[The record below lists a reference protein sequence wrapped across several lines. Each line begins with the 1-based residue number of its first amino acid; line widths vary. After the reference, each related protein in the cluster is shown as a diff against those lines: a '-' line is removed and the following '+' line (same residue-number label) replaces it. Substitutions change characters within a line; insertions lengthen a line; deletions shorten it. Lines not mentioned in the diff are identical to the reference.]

1 MVFMD
6 SLSLQFGPYSFLSA
20 LLFILGLVSTIFLA
34 RFEYK
39 NTAMRF
45 TTLALTGF
53 TASMVT
59 IFLVSSLVLW
69 GSAFWPMQDAW
80 AVFSMAA
87 ATGLIY
93 HYPAKDSSMEAR
105 LAQWIG
111 VGVVILAF
119 GYSFYFAWG
128 ILFNHKF
135 NPVLN
140 PFYLYI
146 TPITVAAT
154 LGLAVRR
161 TVIVHRAA
169 MDSHSSQRSILSA
182 FVSPHASARPLRNL
196 CVALTLGTLQ
206 GLASG
211 LGVFGLLPMPL
222 DMYATGLSLM
232 AMIIVLVYSSW
243 GYATRQ
249 PGLIVKLIGLA
260 LVTLLTVLG
269 AVGMFD
275 IHDNVLQSETARLM
289 ELEIAHHAVEAHDL
303 SALPPTIEYIVARP
317 DPGNAQGPVRLIY
330 ARDADNRAGALLL
343 EIQALTEKSA
353 QPPAAWGYYYDYYL
367 TVGEPRASTNLY
379 FGNRPT
385 GSYYQYVGYTFRS
398 GPSNGDAPSQ
408 TYEALFDLAAAN
420 APVHRASLTMTIVVL
435 VSSLFILVVFPMFF
449 RTSIT
454 NPLGSLLRG
463 VTQANAGDLG
473 VSVPIFQDDEI
484 GFLTQSF
491 NAMVASIRTQI
502 EARLQK
508 ETALQELTA
517 TLEERI
523 AGRTRELAVLYD
535 ISAAASQAQTI
546 ETLLTRSLAQAMN
559 ALDSDLGAAFL
570 LEPPDDLN
578 NDYSSDGEAGL
589 EGDRQL
595 EGISMR
601 RIAILGM
608 TKTAKFMPMLLR
620 ADHELFSPLLQ
631 KCEPLLII
639 NITADMRVPEGMR
652 RLGPRS
658 FLAVPLRANNR
669 VLGALTLIHK
679 VGETFSAEEVALL
692 SSIADQVG
700 ITVQS
705 SRLRQQAV
713 VLEERQH
720 LARDLHDSVTQ
731 VLYGLVTLAEAGQ
744 ARLEAGSVGAIQPT
758 FERIAATARQAL
770 NEMRLFVHRLRPPE
784 LEQNGLAAA
793 LNQRV
798 AAVEGWSG
806 VRIRLLADEAIRLP
820 PDVEAGL
827 YQIAQEALNNA
838 LRHAHANVITL
849 KLQTE
854 PNAVGQRTLL
864 EISDDGRGFDLN
876 QVHAHGLGLTN
887 MAERARI
894 LRAHFEIITRP
905 GEGTRVKVVV

>member
-1 MVFMD
+1 MA
-6 SLSLQFGPYSFLSA
+6 SLSLQFGPYSFLGA
-20 LLFILGLVSTIFLA
+20 LLSILGLVSTIFLA

-39 NTAMRF
+39 TTAMWF
-45 TTLALTGF
+45 ATLALAGF

-59 IFLVSSLVLW
+59 IFLVSTLVLW

-105 LAQWIG
+105 LAQWLG
-111 VGVVILAF
+111 VGAVVLAF

-135 NPVLN
+135 DPVLN
-140 PFYLYI
+140 PFYLYLM
-146 TPITVAAT
+146 PIAVLAT

-169 MDSHSSQRSILSA
+169 IDSHSSQRSILSA
-182 FVSPHASARPLRNL
+182 FVYPRARARPLRNL
-196 CVALTLGTLQ
+196 CVALMLGTLQ

-232 AMIIVLVYSSW
+232 AMIIVLVYSTW

-249 PGLIVKLIGLA
+249 PSLIVKLIGLA
-260 LVTLLTVLG
+260 LVTLLAALG
-269 AVGMFD
+269 TVGMFD
-275 IHDNVLQSETARLM
+275 IHNDVLQSEAARLM
-289 ELEIAHHAVEAHDL
+289 ELEIARQSVQAGDL
-303 SALPPTIEYIVARP
+303 SALPPTIEYIVAQP
-317 DPGNAQGPVRLIY
+317 DLETAQGPVRLIY
-330 ARDADNRAGALLL
+330 ARDADKRAGALLL
-343 EIQALTEKSA
+343 EIMAATEKVA
-353 QPPAAWGYYYDYYL
+353 QPSAAWGYYYDYYL
-367 TVGEPRASTNLY
+367 TVGEPRAPANLY
-379 FGNRPT
+379 FGSHPT
-385 GSYYQYVGYTFRS
+385 GSYHQYVGYTFRS
-398 GPSNGDAPSQ
+398 EPSNGNAPSQ

-420 APVHRASLTMTIVVL
+420 APVHRAGLTMTVVIL

-449 RTSIT
+449 RASIT
-454 NPLGSLLRG
+454 NPLGRLLRG
-463 VTQANAGDLG
+463 VTQANAGDLS
-473 VSVPIFQDDEI
+473 VSVPISQDDEI

-491 NAMVASIRTQI
+491 NAMIASIQTQI
-502 EARLQK
+502 EARQQK
-508 ETALQELTA
+508 EAALQELTA
-517 TLEERI
+517 TLEQRI

-546 ETLLTRSLAQAMN
+546 ETLLTRSLAQAMA

-570 LEPPDDLN
+570 IEPSDSPNGDSPPDSDVYLKRIACQG
-578 NDYSSDGEAGL
+578 SSDDME
-589 EGDRQL
+589 
-595 EGISMR
+595 I
-601 RIAILGM
+601 
-608 TKTAKFMPMLLR
+608 MPTLLP
-620 ADHELFSPLLQ
+620 AVHELFAPLFQERESSLVFD
-631 KCEPLLII
+631 
-639 NITADMRVPEGMR
+639 ITVDARVPEQMR
-652 RLGPRS
+652 QLGQRS
-658 FLAVPLRANNR
+658 LLAAPLRAEDR
-669 VLGALTLIHK
+669 VLGALVLIHK
-679 VGETFSAEEVALL
+679 TGKTYSAEEVALL

-700 ITVQS
+700 ISIQS

-744 ARLEAGSVGAIQPT
+744 ARLETGRLGAAQPT

-784 LEQNGLAAA
+784 LEQHGLAAA

-806 VRIRLLADEAIRLP
+806 VRVRLLADEAIRLP

-838 LRHAHANVITL
+838 LRHSHASVITL
-849 KLQTE
+849 KLQPE
-854 PNAVGQRTLL
+854 DRPNVTRQHTLL
-864 EISDDGRGFDLN
+864 EISDDGCGFDPERA
-876 QVHAHGLGLTN
+876 HAHGLGLTH

-894 LRAHFEIITRP
+894 LRANFEIITRP

>member
-1 MVFMD
+1 MVFMN
-6 SLSLQFGPYSFLSA
+6 SLSLQFGPYSFLAA
-20 LLFILGLVSTIFLA
+20 LLFILGLVSTLFLA

-39 NTAMRF
+39 TPAMRF
-45 TTLALTGF
+45 ATLALAGF

-87 ATGLIY
+87 ATSLIY
-93 HYPAKDSSMEAR
+93 HYPAKDSSVEAR
-105 LAQWIG
+105 LAQWLG
-111 VGVVILAF
+111 VGAVVLAF

-128 ILFNHKF
+128 ILVNHKF
-135 NPVLN
+135 DPVLN
-140 PFYLYI
+140 PFYLYLM
-146 TPITVAAT
+146 PITVLAT

-161 TVIVHRAA
+161 TIIVHRAA
-169 MDSHSSQRSILSA
+169 MDNRSSQRSILSA
-182 FVSPHASARPLRNL
+182 FVFPHTRARPLRNL
-196 CVALTLGTLQ
+196 CVALTLATLQ

-249 PGLIVKLIGLA
+249 PSLTVKLIGLA
-260 LVTLLTVLG
+260 LVTLLTALG
-269 AVGMFD
+269 TVGMFGT
-275 IHDNVLQSETARLM
+275 HNAVLQSEAARLM
-289 ELEIAHHAVEAHDL
+289 ELEIARQSVQAGDL
-303 SALPPTIEYIVARP
+303 SALPPAIEYIVAWP
-317 DPGNAQGPVRLIY
+317 DPGTAQGSVKLIY
-330 ARDADNRAGALLL
+330 ARDADNKAGAPLL
-343 EIQALTEKSA
+343 EIQALMERAA
-353 QPPAAWGYYYDYYL
+353 QPAAAWGYYYDYYL
-367 TVGEPRASTNLY
+367 TVSESRAPSNLY
-379 FGNRPT
+379 FGDHPT
-385 GSYYQYVGYTFRS
+385 GSYHQYVGHTFR
-398 GPSNGDAPSQ
+398 SNGDAPSQ

-454 NPLGSLLRG
+454 NPLDRLLRG
-463 VTQANAGDLG
+463 VTQANAGDLS

-546 ETLLTRSLAQAMN
+546 ETLLTRSLAQAMT

-570 LEPPDDLN
+570 IEPPDDLN
-578 NDYSSDGEAGL
+578 GDYLVDNESPLNS
-589 EGDRQL
+589 DRQL
-595 EGISMR
+595 KGISMK
-601 RIAILGM
+601 RIALLGLE
-608 TKTAKFMPMLLR
+608 KTSKFMPTLLR

-784 LEQNGLAAA
+784 LEQHGLAAA

-838 LRHAHANVITL
+838 LRHAHASVITL

-854 PNAVGQRTLL
+854 DSPNAAGRRTLL
-864 EISDDGRGFDLN
+864 EISDDGRGFDAK
-876 QVHAHGLGLTN
+876 QVKTHGLGLTH

-894 LRAHFEIITRP
+894 LRANFEIITRP

>member
-1 MVFMD
+1 MVFMN
-6 SLSLQFGPYSFLSA
+6 SLSLQFGPYSFLGV
-20 LLFILGLVSTIFLA
+20 LLSILGLVSAIFLV
-34 RFEYK
+34 RFEHK
-39 NTAMRF
+39 TTAMRF
-45 TTLALTGF
+45 AALALAGF

-59 IFLVSSLVLW
+59 IFLVSALVLW
-69 GSAFWPMQDAW
+69 GSAFWPLQDAW

-105 LAQWIG
+105 LAQWLG
-111 VGVVILAF
+111 VGAVVLAF
-119 GYSFYFAWG
+119 GYSSSFAWG
-128 ILFNHKF
+128 ILVNHKF

-140 PFYLYI
+140 PYYLYLM
-146 TPITVAAT
+146 PITVAAT

-169 MDSHSSQRSILSA
+169 MDSRSSQRSILSA
-182 FVSPHASARPLRNL
+182 FVSPHARARPLRNL
-196 CVALTLGTLQ
+196 CVALMLGTLQ

-232 AMIIVLVYSSW
+232 TMIIVLVYSTW

-249 PGLIVKLIGLA
+249 PSLIVKLIGLA
-260 LVTLLTVLG
+260 LVTLLTALG
-269 AVGMFD
+269 TVGMFD
-275 IHDNVLQSETARLM
+275 IHDDVLQSEAARLM
-289 ELEIAHHAVEAHDL
+289 ELEIARQSLQAGDL
-303 SALPPTIEYIVARP
+303 SALPPAIEYIVARP
-317 DPGNAQGPVRLIY
+317 DPGAAQRPVRLIY

-343 EIQALTEKSA
+343 EIQALTERVA
-353 QPPAAWGYYYDYYL
+353 QPSAAWGYYYDYYL
-367 TVGEPRASTNLY
+367 TVGQPRAPANLY
-379 FGNRPT
+379 FGSHPT
-385 GSYYQYVGYTFRS
+385 GSYHQYVGYTFRS
-398 GPSNGDAPSQ
+398 GPPNGNAPSQ

-420 APVHRASLTMTIVVL
+420 APVHRAGLNMTVVIL
-435 VSSLFILVVFPMFF
+435 VSSLFILAVFPLFF

-454 NPLGSLLRG
+454 NPLGRLLRG
-463 VTQANAGDLG
+463 VTQANAGDLS
-473 VSVPIFQDDEI
+473 VSVPISQDDEI

-491 NAMVASIRTQI
+491 NAMIASIQTQI
-502 EARLQK
+502 EARQQK
-508 ETALQELTA
+508 EAALQELTA

-546 ETLLTRSLAQAMN
+546 ETLLTRSLAQAMT

-570 LEPPDDLN
+570 IEP
-578 NDYSSDGEAGL
+578 SDSPK
-589 EGDRQL
+589 GDFPQDSDICL
-595 EGISMR
+595 K
-601 RIAILGM
+601 RIACQGSPHEMEIVP
-608 TKTAKFMPMLLR
+608 TLLP
-620 ADHELFSPLLQ
+620 AAHELFAPLFQDRESSLVFD
-631 KCEPLLII
+631 
-639 NITADMRVPEGMR
+639 ITADARVPKQMR
-652 RLGPRS
+652 RLGQRS
-658 FLAVPLRANNR
+658 LLAAPLRAEDR
-669 VLGALTLIHK
+669 VLGALVLIHK
-679 VGETFSAEEVALL
+679 VGKTFSAEEVALL

-700 ITVQS
+700 ISIQS
-705 SRLRQQAV
+705 SRLRQQAL

-744 ARLEAGSVGAIQPT
+744 ARLETGRLGAAQPT

-784 LEQNGLAAA
+784 LEQHGLAAA

-838 LRHAHANVITL
+838 LRHAHASVITL
-849 KLQTE
+849 KLQAE
-854 PNAVGQRTLL
+854 DSPNAAGRRTLL
-864 EISDDGRGFDLN
+864 EISDDGRGFDAM
-876 QVHAHGLGLTN
+876 QVSAHGLGLTH

-894 LRAHFEIITRP
+894 LRANFEIITHP

>member
-6 SLSLQFGPYSFLSA
+6 SLSLQFGPYSFLAA
-20 LLFILGLVSTIFLA
+20 LLFILGLVSTLFLA

-39 NTAMRF
+39 TPAMRF
-45 TTLALTGF
+45 ATLALAGF

-59 IFLVSSLVLW
+59 IFLVSALVLW
-69 GSAFWPMQDAW
+69 GSAFWPLQDAW

-87 ATGLIY
+87 VTGLLY
-93 HYPAKDSSMEAR
+93 HYPAKDSSVETR
-105 LAQWIG
+105 LAQWLG
-111 VGVVILAF
+111 VGAVVLAF
-119 GYSFYFAWG
+119 GYSSYFAWG
-128 ILFNHKF
+128 VLVNHKF
-135 NPVLN
+135 DQVLN
-140 PFYLYI
+140 PFYFYLM
-146 TPITVAAT
+146 PIAVVAT

-169 MDSHSSQRSILSA
+169 IDSHSSQRSILSA
-182 FVSPHASARPLRNL
+182 LVHPHARARPLRNL
-196 CVALTLGTLQ
+196 CVALMLGMLQ

-211 LGVFGLLPMPL
+211 LAVFGLLPMPL
-222 DMYATGLSLM
+222 DMYAIGLSLM

-249 PGLIVKLIGLA
+249 PSLTVKLIGLA
-260 LVTLLTVLG
+260 LVTLLTALG
-269 AVGMFD
+269 TVGMFD
-275 IHDNVLQSETARLM
+275 TYDAVLQSEAARLM
-289 ELEIAHHAVEAHDL
+289 ETEIARQSVGAGDL

-317 DPGNAQGPVRLIY
+317 DPGTAQGSAQLIY
-330 ARDADNRAGALLL
+330 ARDADNRAGAPLS
-343 EIQALTEKSA
+343 EIQALTERVA
-353 QPPAAWGYYYDYYL
+353 QPAAAWAYYYDYYL
-367 TVGEPRASTNLY
+367 TLGQPRVPANLY
-379 FGNRPT
+379 FGGHPT
-385 GSYYQYVGYTFRS
+385 GSYHQYVGYTFRS
-398 GPSNGDAPSQ
+398 GPSNGNAPSQ

-420 APVHRASLTMTIVVL
+420 APVHRAGLNMTVVIL
-435 VSSLFILVVFPMFF
+435 VSSLFILVVFPLFF
-449 RTSIT
+449 RASIT
-454 NPLGSLLRG
+454 TPLGRLLRG
-463 VTQANAGDLG
+463 VTQANAGDLS
-473 VSVPIFQDDEI
+473 VSVPISQDDEI

-491 NAMVASIRTQI
+491 NAMIASIQTQI

-508 ETALQELTA
+508 EAALQDLTA
-517 TLEERI
+517 TLEQRI

-546 ETLLTRSLAQAMN
+546 ETLLARSLAQAMT

-570 LEPPDDLN
+570 IEPLDSPNGDFPQDSDICLKRIACQG
-578 NDYSSDGEAGL
+578 SSDEM
-589 EGDRQL
+589 E
-595 EGISMR
+595 IVP
-601 RIAILGM
+601 
-608 TKTAKFMPMLLR
+608 TLLP
-620 ADHELFSPLLQ
+620 AAHDLFTPLFQERESSLVFD
-631 KCEPLLII
+631 
-639 NITADMRVPEGMR
+639 ITTDAHVPEQMR
-652 RLGPRS
+652 RLGQRS
-658 FLAVPLRANNR
+658 LLAAPLRAEDR
-669 VLGALTLIHK
+669 VLGTLVLIHK
-679 VGETFSAEEVALL
+679 AGKTYSAEEVALL

-744 ARLEAGSVGAIQPT
+744 ARLEVGSVGAIQPT

-784 LEQNGLAAA
+784 LEQHGLAAA

-806 VRIRLLADEAIRLP
+806 VRIRLMADETIHLS

-827 YQIAQEALNNA
+827 YQIAQESLNNA
-838 LRHAHANVITL
+838 LRHSHANVITL

-854 PNAVGQRTLL
+854 DPPNAAGQHTLL
-864 EISDDGRGFDLN
+864 EISDDGRGFDLEQAN
-876 QVHAHGLGLTN
+876 IHGLGLTH

-894 LRAHFEIITRP
+894 LRADFEIISRP
-905 GEGTRVKVVV
+905 GEGTRVKVIV